1 MSLMLE
7 LLKPCLVDSVALI
20 QSQAIKLPPDGV
32 KFMLDMDRSLN
43 VLVVS
48 DKSAFSRRL
57 YAIDQRLA
65 QELGDM
71 VKLYAFIPFRSEIG
85 AVGMMQ
91 VNLQSMDGYSTA
103 KRKILEA
110 ATSTYS
116 VTRLADSY
124 AFSESEDNLGIAPIA
139 DREYNSILELVFS
152 ESIIASREHPI
163 FRKLAAPVLPNN
175 NENEENEDK
184 SNKGSNTVSLPPA
197 SDVLSI
203 DIDLEHI
210 NDLL

>member
-65 QELGDM
+65 QELGDV
-71 VKLYAFIPFRSEIG
+71 VKLYTFIPFRSEIG

-91 VNLQSMDGYSTA
+91 VNLQSKDSYSTT
-103 KRKILEA
+103 KRQILEA

-124 AFSESEDNLGIAPIA
+124 AFSKSEDNLGIAPIA

-163 FRKLAAPVLPNN
+163 FRKLATPVLPNN
-175 NENEENEDK
+175 DENEENEDK
-184 SNKGSNTVSLPPA
+184 SNKGSNTVSFPPA

>member
-65 QELGDM
+65 QELGDV
-71 VKLYAFIPFRSEIG
+71 VKLYAFG

-91 VNLQSMDGYSTA
+91 VNLQSKDGYSTA
-103 KRKILEA
+103 KRQILEA

-139 DREYNSILELVFS
+139 DREYNSILELIFS
-152 ESIIASREHPI
+152 QSIIDCREHPI
-163 FRKLAAPVLPNN
+163 FRKLATPALPNHD
-175 NENEENEDK
+175 ENEENEDK
-184 SNKGSNTVSLPPA
+184 SKKGSNTVSLPPV

-203 DIDLEHI
+203 DIDFENV